1 MVNSSNYTYSCVS
14 KVQINNNSALVKLK
28 AWIQADNKPPAE
40 PMSAQFIDAYM
51 RRQEKQI
58 NRCRYLISNTRQ
70 ETFHENPLKGR
81 MHSFRGLLLLTKFNF
96 NPSMDR

>member
-70 ETFHENPLKGR
+70 ETFHEKSAQRADAFISG
-81 MHSFRGLLLLTKFNF
+81 TTVT
-96 NPSMDR
+96 DQV